1 MAIDLETL
9 RKDVQD
15 FLEASEMPVIFGQR
29 QSYDTSTE
37 VSWDVERHPDFREF
51 VAAGRKAGA
60 KLIVFC
66 QRSFTLD
73 LIDEA
78 LDQLEDSPLTREEK
92 RGFEA
97 RLKRLQAYEGFTS
110 SLELSFSIDGQ
121 LYVFEQHTEW
131 YESMNQILDEL
142 EGVAQVEEESG
153 ENDSLGGYF
162 SRN

>member
-15 FLEASEMPVIFGQR
+15 YLDTSEMPVIFGQR
-29 QSYDTSTE
+29 HSYDALNE
-37 VSWDVERHPDFREF
+37 VTWDTERHPDFREF

-60 KLIVFC
+60 KLIVFS

-78 LDQLEDSPLTREEK
+78 LDQLEDSQLSREEK
-92 RGFEA
+92 RGFEI

-110 SLELSFSIDGQ
+110 SLELSFSVDGQ
-121 LYVFEQHTEW
+121 LYIFEQHTEW

-142 EGVAQVEEESG
+142 EGVSAVQESD

>member
-9 RKDVQD
+9 RKDVQEYLD
-15 FLEASEMPVIFGQR
+15 TSEMPVIFGQR
-29 QSYDTSTE
+29 QTYDTLDE

-51 VAAGRKAGA
+51 VVAGRKAGA
-60 KLIVFC
+60 KLIVFS

-78 LDQLEDSPLTREEK
+78 LDQLEDSPLTRDEK
-92 RGFEA
+92 RGFET
-97 RLKRLQAYEGFTS
+97 RLKQLQAYEGFTS
-110 SLELSFSIDGQ
+110 SVELSFTVEGQ
-121 LYVFEQHTEW
+121 IYVFEQHTEW

-142 EGVAQVEEESG
+142 EGVAAVEESG